1 MTLQHTKLFIAG
13 STSLLDVFMIVLGN
27 VLQVAQEASG
37 WIRFVL
43 TTIFHRLIY
52 GDVLSVNVILG

>member
-1 MTLQHTKLFIAG
+1 MPQHIMLFSAR
-13 STSLLDVFMIVLGN
+13 STSLFAVFLIALGN

-43 TTIFHRLIY
+43 STTSHQLIH
-52 GDVLSVNVILG
+52 GDVLTVEVILE